1 MAAHKVT
8 HKSFTMPDGN
18 KIDIKY
24 WGEGG
29 KLCLA
34 AFDANDKKVSAHSY
48 CFEAEDGDSFLAQM
62 KETAMDTLA
71 DTIEK
76 DLQTDPDIHYRP

>member
-1 MAAHKVT
+1 MSIHKVT
-8 HKSFTMPDGN
+8 HSSFTMPGGN
-18 KIDIKY
+18 KIYIKY

-62 KETAMDTLA
+62 KEYAMESLA
-71 DTIEK
+71 KTIEN
-76 DLQTDPDIHYRP
+76 DLKTNPNIHYRP